1 MENKHVPETTDR
13 AIMDIIK
20 GKHSMSFEFMAA
32 NVLVKRA
39 QNIYAKE
46 PSEENLHEG
55 CKLLKKLLTQNFRL
69 PSVQTDLAKIQT
81 MGC

>member
-1 MENKHVPETTDR
+1 MENSQISETIDR

-20 GKHSMSFEFMAA
+20 GKRRMSFEFMAA

-46 PSEENLHEG
+46 PSEENLYEG
-55 CKLLKKLLTQNFRL
+55 CKQVKKLLIQNVNL
-69 PSVQTDLAKIQT
+69 PTVKTDLEKINS
-81 MGC
+81 MGR